1 MTLFALGAKWGA
13 RPSARTAELQKSS
26 RSRLPRAMVPM
37 PKPACR
43 KKCRRVTAFRISVRS
58 FLLRAR
64 TVLLLGQGLV
74 QVQDHV
80 GHHGPRGPLG
90 RIRRTALVA
99 GRAAAAG
106 SRKAHDGPSRFRIAA
121 QPLELLLAEGEE
133 PGPLV
138 GPGRPGDAE
147 PERVVGSLPGCGP
160 RLAQHAPGQ
169 GPRGREERGVVQ
181 GG

>member
-1 MTLFALGAKWGA
+1 MTLFALGAKWGV

-99 GRAAAAG
+99 GRAAAG

-138 GPGRPGDAE
+138 GAGPPGIAE
-147 PERVVGSLPGCGP
+147 AERVVGRLPGRGP
-160 RLAQHAPGQ
+160 CLAQHAP
-169 GPRGREERGVVQ
+169 
-181 GG
+181 

>member
-37 PKPACR
+37 PNPACR
-43 KKCRRVTAFRISVRS
+43 KKCRRVTSFRISVRS
-58 FLLRAR
+58 VLLRSR

-80 GHHGPRGPLG
+80 RHQGPRGALG
-90 RIRRTALVA
+90 QVRGAARVT
-99 GRAAAAG
+99 GRAARARFG
-106 SRKAHDGPSRFRIAA
+106 RAHDRAGRLGIAL
-121 QPLELLLAEGEE
+121 QPFELLGAEGEE

-147 PERVVGSLPGCGP
+147 PERVV
-160 RLAQHAPGQ
+160 
-169 GPRGREERGVVQ
+169 
-181 GG
+181 